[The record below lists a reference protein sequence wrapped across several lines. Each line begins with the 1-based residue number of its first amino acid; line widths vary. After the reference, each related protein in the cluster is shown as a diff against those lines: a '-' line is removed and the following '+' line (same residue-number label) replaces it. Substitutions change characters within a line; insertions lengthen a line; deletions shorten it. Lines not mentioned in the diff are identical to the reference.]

1 MGMTSITQDG
11 DGESRDGASLARRI
25 NMSKSQNLK
34 GNYNQY
40 PDPQANAEL
49 YNIERKIHRAN
60 ERKQHLVEGTL
71 DKQAILLSKVE

>member
-1 MGMTSITQDG
+1 MRTKNMGMTSITQDG

-40 PDPQANAEL
+40 PDP
-49 YNIERKIHRAN
+49 
-60 ERKQHLVEGTL
+60 
-71 DKQAILLSKVE
+71 